1 MHGAAIVDPG
11 QIPAA
16 FHAKIS
22 IPADSS
28 VDWEGLR
35 VTSAAD
41 NQWIGKRTIRPDGED
56 KVTGR
61 AAFGADFAQAGM
73 LWGKVLRSPHPHARI
88 KSIDLQRAAAAP
100 GVKAVMTG
108 ADLVDFPLDTP
119 VLVGPADMR
128 FVSRNVMARDKALY
142 AGHAVAAVAA
152 TTAEA
157 AEAALELIEVDYE
170 LLPWVID
177 VDEAMQPDAPVLH
190 DFLRTQGDDSAPDA
204 PTNVA
209 SRAEFTLGDV
219 DDGFGE
225 ADVVIERDF
234 KTKPVHQGYIEPHA
248 CLVSVA
254 ADGRATIWSSSQ
266 GQFMVRNATAK
277 MTGAKLSE
285 IRAIPAEIG
294 GGFGGKTIVYLEP
307 LAYTLSKKAGAPV
320 KMVMTREEVFRA
332 TGPTAG
338 SSNTV
343 RIGAR
348 RDGRIVAAQAC
359 FRFQAGAF
367 PGSPVRAASNC
378 AFAPYAIDN
387 VKVVGYDV
395 VANRPKCNAYRA
407 PGSPIAAFGVESV
420 IDELAGELGIDPIE
434 FRLRNAAREGTR
446 AAYGPTFRQ
455 IGFEETLHAAQTHP
469 HYATPN
475 NRRQGR
481 GVACGFWFNV
491 GGESSAQVNVNED
504 GTVAVTTGHPDIGG
518 SRASMVNIVAEMLG
532 IHYRNVSAQVGDT
545 NTIGFSATTGGSRVT
560 FSAGTAVSA
569 AAERVVEQL
578 RERAA
583 MLWDIDPDAVDWH
596 NGHAR
601 PAGAN
606 AGDFE
611 PLSLADIAA
620 KAAQTG
626 GPITAQVSVN
636 AQGAAPAFATH
647 VCDVEVDEE
656 TGRVEV
662 VRYTAVQDAGRA
674 IHPSYVEG
682 QIQGGVAQG
691 IGWAL
696 NEEYIFDAS
705 GRLDNAGFLDY
716 RMPVASDL
724 PMIDTVLVEVPNDAH
739 PHGVR
744 GVGEVPIAPP
754 MAAVAN
760 AIHDAVG
767 LRLRELPMSP
777 PKVLAALESCRLRD
791 GVKREGHH

>member
-1 MHGAAIVDPG
+1 M
-11 QIPAA
+11 
-16 FHAKIS
+16 S
-22 IPADSS
+22 
-28 VDWEGLR
+28 EGNHSEQDENR
-35 VTSAAD
+35 
-41 NQWIGKRTIRPDGED
+41 WIGKRTIRPDGED

-61 AAFGADFAQAGM
+61 AAFGADFAQPGM

-88 KSIDLQRAAAAP
+88 KGIDTSRAAQAA

-108 ADLVDFPLDTP
+108 ADLVEFPLDTP
-119 VLVGPADMR
+119 VMVGPADMR
-128 FVSRNVMARDKALY
+128 FVSRNVMARSKALY

-152 TTAEA
+152 TTAQA
-157 AEAALELIEVDYE
+157 AEAALALIDVDYE
-170 LLPWVID
+170 PLPWVID
-177 VDEAMQPDAPVLH
+177 VDAAMRPDAPVLH
-190 DFLRTQGDDSAPDA
+190 DFLRTDGADPPSSE
-204 PTNVA
+204 PTNIA
-209 SRAEFTLGDV
+209 SRQAFTLGDIEA
-219 DDGFGE
+219 GFAE
-225 ADVVIERDF
+225 ADVVIERQF
-234 KTKPVHQGYIEPHA
+234 KTRPVHQGYIEPHA

-277 MTGAKLSE
+277 MTGARLSD

-307 LAYTLSKKAGAPV
+307 LAYTLARKAGAPV

-343 RIGAR
+343 KIGAR
-348 RDGRIVAAQAC
+348 RDGRIVAAEAT

-367 PGSPVRAASNC
+367 PGSPVRAAANC

-420 IDELAGELGIDPIE
+420 LDELASELGLDPI
-434 FRLRNAAREGTR
+434 RLRLLNAAKEGTC
-446 AAYGPTFRQ
+446 AAYGPTFRR
-455 IGFEETLHAAQTHP
+455 IGFEETLQAAEAHP
-469 HYATPN
+469 HYAASKGAVSEEKAVAN
-475 NRRQGR
+475 GKRCGR
-481 GVACGFWFNV
+481 GVASGFWFNV
-491 GGESSAQVNVNED
+491 GGESSAQVAVNED

-518 SRASMVNIVAEMLG
+518 SRASMVNIVAETLG
-532 IHYRNVSAQVGDT
+532 IHYRDVSAQVGDT
-545 NTIGFSATTGGSRVT
+545 NSIGFSATTGGSRVT
-560 FSAGTAVSA
+560 FAAGTAVSQ
-569 AAERVVEQL
+569 AAEGVVAEL
-578 RERAA
+578 CRRAA
-583 MLWDIDPDAVDWH
+583 LLWDIDPDAVEWQG
-596 NGHAR
+596 GHAR

-611 PLSLADIAA
+611 PLPLAALAA

-626 GPITAQVSVN
+626 GPIVAQVSVN

-656 TGRVEV
+656 TGRVDV

-674 IHPSYVEG
+674 IHPGYVEG
-682 QIQGGVAQG
+682 QMQGGVAQG

-696 NEEYIFDAS
+696 NEEYIFDDD
-705 GRLDNAGFLDY
+705 GQLDNAGFLDY

-724 PMIDTVLVEVPNDAH
+724 PMIDTVVVEVPNDAH

-777 PKVLAALESCRLRD
+777 PKVLAALSENA
-791 GVKREGHH
+791 

>member
-1 MHGAAIVDPG
+1 MTNE
-11 QIPAA
+11 
-16 FHAKIS
+16 S
-22 IPADSS
+22 N
-28 VDWEGLR
+28 
-35 VTSAAD
+35 

-88 KSIDLQRAAAAP
+88 RSIDSQRAAAAP

-152 TTAEA
+152 TSAAA
-157 AEAALELIEVDYE
+157 AEAALELIDVDYE
-170 LLPWVID
+170 PLPWVID

-190 DFLRTQGDDSAPDA
+190 DFLRTQGDDAAADA

-219 DDGFGE
+219 DVGFGE

-266 GQFMVRNATAK
+266 GHFMVRNATAK

-307 LAYTLSKKAGAPV
+307 LAYTLSKKAGLPV

-338 SSNTV
+338 SSNTI
-343 RIGAR
+343 RIGTR
-348 RDGRIVAAQAC
+348 RDGRIVGAQAC

-367 PGSPVRAASNC
+367 PGSPVRGASNC

-420 IDELAGELGIDPIE
+420 IDELARELGIDPIE

-446 AAYGPTFRQ
+446 AAYGPTFRR
-455 IGFEETLHAAQTHP
+455 IGFEETLHAAQSHP
-469 HYATPN
+469 HYATPKN
-475 NRRQGR
+475 GRRGR

-518 SRASMVNIVAEMLG
+518 SRASMVNIAAEVLG
-532 IHYRNVSAQVGDT
+532 IDYRDLSAQVGDT
-545 NTIGFSATTGGSRVT
+545 NTIGYSASTGGSRVT
-560 FSAGTAVSA
+560 FSAGTAVSQA
-569 AAERVVEQL
+569 TQRVVEQL

-583 MLWDIDPDAVDWH
+583 LLWDIDPDAVEWRD
-596 NGHAR
+596 GHAR

-611 PLSLADIAA
+611 PLSLAELAA

-674 IHPSYVEG
+674 IHPGYVEG

-724 PMIDTVLVEVPNDAH
+724 PMIDTVVVEVPNDAH

-760 AIHDAVG
+760 AIYDAVG
-767 LRLRELPMSP
+767 LRLNELPMSP
-777 PKVLAALESCRLRD
+777 PKVLAALATAR
-791 GVKREGHH
+791 

>member
-1 MHGAAIVDPG
+1 MTN
-11 QIPAA
+11 
-16 FHAKIS
+16 S
-22 IPADSS
+22 
-28 VDWEGLR
+28 
-35 VTSAAD
+35 AD

-61 AAFGADFAQAGM
+61 ATFGADFAQAGM

-88 KSIDLQRAAAAP
+88 KLIDLDRAASAP
-100 GVKAVMTG
+100 GVKAVMSG

-157 AEAALELIEVDYE
+157 AEAALALIDVDYE
-170 LLPWVID
+170 VLPWVID
-177 VDEAMQPDAPVLH
+177 VDEAMRPDAPVLH
-190 DFLRTQGDDSAPDA
+190 GFLRTQGDASAADA

-219 DDGFGE
+219 GQGFAE
-225 ADVVIERDF
+225 ADVIIERDF

-338 SSNTV
+338 SSNTIK
-343 RIGAR
+343 IGAR
-348 RDGRIVAAQAC
+348 RDGRIVAAEAT

-367 PGSPVRAASNC
+367 PGSPVRGASNC

-420 IDELAGELGIDPIE
+420 IDELARRLGLDPIE
-434 FRLRNAAREGTR
+434 FRLMNAAKEGTR
-446 AAYGPTFRQ
+446 AAYGPTFRR
-455 IGFEETLHAAQTHP
+455 IGFEETLHAARDHS
-469 HYATPN
+469 HYATPKIG
-475 NRRQGR
+475 RQGR

-532 IHYRNVSAQVGDT
+532 IHYGNVSVQVGDT
-545 NTIGFSATTGGSRVT
+545 NTIGYSATTGGSRVT
-560 FSAGTAVSA
+560 FSAGTAVSEA
-569 AAERVVEQL
+569 TERVVEQL

-583 MLWDIDPDAVDWH
+583 LLWDIDADAVDWN

-611 PLSLADIAA
+611 PLSLAELAA

-626 GPITAQVSVN
+626 GPITAHVSVN

-647 VCDVEVDEE
+647 VCDVEVDDE

-674 IHPSYVEG
+674 IHPGYVEG
-682 QIQGGVAQG
+682 QMQGGVAQG

-724 PMIDTVLVEVPNDAH
+724 PMIDTVVVEVPNDAH

-777 PKVLAALESCRLRD
+777 PKVLAALAATTSVDEGAKLDRARES
-791 GVKREGHH
+791 

>member
-1 MHGAAIVDPG
+1 MIETNN
-11 QIPAA
+11 
-16 FHAKIS
+16 K
-22 IPADSS
+22 
-28 VDWEGLR
+28 
-35 VTSAAD
+35 
-41 NQWIGKRTIRPDGED
+41 WIGKRTIRPDGED

-88 KSIDLQRAAAAP
+88 KSINLDRAAAAP

-152 TTAEA
+152 NTQEA
-157 AEAALELIEVDYE
+157 AEAALQLIDVDYE

-190 DFLRTQGDDSAPDA
+190 EFLRTAGDASIPDT

-209 SRAEFTLGDV
+209 SRRAFTLGDV
-219 DDGFGE
+219 GAGFAE
-225 ADVVIERDF
+225 ADIVIERHF

-266 GQFMVRNATAK
+266 GHFMVRNATAK
-277 MTGAKLSE
+277 MTGARLSD

-307 LAYTLSKKAGAPV
+307 LAYTLSRKAGAPV

-338 SSNTV
+338 SSNTIK
-343 RIGAR
+343 IGAR
-348 RDGRIVAAQAC
+348 RDGRIVAAEAT

-367 PGSPVRAASNC
+367 PGSPVRGASNC
-378 AFAPYAIDN
+378 AFAPYAIDH

-395 VANRPKCNAYRA
+395 VMNRPKCNAYRA

-420 IDELAGELGIDPIE
+420 IDELARELDIDPIE
-434 FRLRNAAREGTR
+434 FRLKNAAREGTR
-446 AAYGPTFRQ
+446 AAYGPTFRR
-455 IGFEETLHAAQTHP
+455 IGFEETLKAAQTHP
-469 HYATPN
+469 HCSAPKAAPKAAPN
-475 NRRQGR
+475 NGRQGR

-518 SRASMVNIVAEMLG
+518 SRASMVNIVAETLG

-560 FSAGTAVSA
+560 FAAGTAVSE
-569 AAERVVEQL
+569 AAERVVRQL

-583 MLWDIDPDAVDWH
+583 MLWDIDPNAVDWK
-596 NGHAR
+596 NGHAH

-611 PLSLADIAA
+611 PLSLADLAA

-626 GPITAQVSVN
+626 GPIAAQVSVN

-647 VCDVEVDEE
+647 VCDVEVDTE
-656 TGRVEV
+656 TGRVQV

-674 IHPSYVEG
+674 IHPGYVEG
-682 QIQGGVAQG
+682 QMQGGVAQG

-705 GRLDNAGFLDY
+705 GRLDNPGFLDY

-724 PMIDTVLVEVPNDAH
+724 PMIDTVVVEVPNDAH

-760 AIHDAVG
+760 AIYDAVG
-767 LRLRELPMSP
+767 LRLRDLPMSP
-777 PKVLAALESCRLRD
+777 PKVLAAL
-791 GVKREGHH
+791 GN

>member
-1 MHGAAIVDPG
+1 MTD
-11 QIPAA
+11 Q
-16 FHAKIS
+16 
-22 IPADSS
+22 SS
-28 VDWEGLR
+28 
-35 VTSAAD
+35 

-61 AAFGADFAQAGM
+61 ANFGADFAQAGM

-88 KSIDLQRAAAAP
+88 LEIDLERARQAP
-100 GVKAVMTG
+100 GVKAVMSG
-108 ADLVDFPLDTP
+108 ADLVNFPLDTP
-119 VLVGPADMR
+119 VMVGPADMR

-142 AGHAVAAVAA
+142 VGHAVAAVAA

-157 AEAALELIEVDYE
+157 AEAALALIDVRYE
-170 LLPWVID
+170 KLPWVID
-177 VDEAMQPDAPVLH
+177 IDDAMKPDAPILH
-190 DFLRTQGDDSAPDA
+190 DFLRTDDAAKA

-209 SRAEFTLGDV
+209 SRTAFTLGDV
-219 DDGFGE
+219 DAGFVD
-225 ADVVIERDF
+225 ADVILERHF
-234 KTKPVHQGYIEPHA
+234 KTQPVHQGYIEPHA
-248 CLVSVA
+248 CLVNA
-254 ADGRATIWSSSQ
+254 ANDGQATIWSSSQ

-277 MTGAKLSE
+277 MTGARLSD

-307 LAYTLSKKAGAPV
+307 LAYTLSRKANAPV

-332 TGPTAG
+332 TGPTSG
-338 SSNTV
+338 SSNTI

-348 RDGRIVAAQAC
+348 KDGRIVAAEAT

-387 VKVVGYDV
+387 VKVVGLDV

-420 IDELAGELGIDPIE
+420 IDELAGELGIDPVE
-434 FRLRNAAREGTR
+434 LRLRNAAREGTR
-446 AAYGPTFRQ
+446 AAYGPTFRR
-455 IGFEETLHAAQTHP
+455 IGFEETLQAAKAHE
-469 HYATPN
+469 HYGATQPVN
-475 NRRQGR
+475 GSARRPGR

-518 SRASMVNIVAEMLG
+518 SRASMVNIAAEMLG
-532 IHYRNVSAQVGDT
+532 VDYRDVSVQVGDT
-545 NTIGFSATTGGSRVT
+545 NTIGYSATTGGSRVT
-560 FSAGTAVSA
+560 FSAGTAVTEA
-569 AAERVVEQL
+569 VEKLIVQL

-583 MLWDIDPDAVDWH
+583 ILWDIDTDAVEWQD
-596 NGHAR
+596 GQAR

-606 AGDFE
+606 AGDFA
-611 PLSLADIAA
+611 PLSLAELAG

-647 VCDVEVDEE
+647 VCDVEVDVE
-656 TGRVEV
+656 TGRVDV
-662 VRYTAVQDAGRA
+662 TRYTAVQDAGRA
-674 IHPSYVEG
+674 IHPGYVEG
-682 QIQGGVAQG
+682 QMQGGVAQG
-691 IGWAL
+691 VGWAL
-696 NEEYIFDAS
+696 NEEYIFDDA
-705 GRLDNAGFLDY
+705 GRLDNPGFLDY

-724 PMIDTVLVEVPNDAH
+724 PMIDTVVVEVPNDAH

-760 AIHDAVG
+760 AIHDAIG

-777 PKVLAALESCRLRD
+777 PKVLAALTEN
-791 GVKREGHH
+791 GVS

>member
-1 MHGAAIVDPG
+1 MANE
-11 QIPAA
+11 
-16 FHAKIS
+16 S
-22 IPADSS
+22 
-28 VDWEGLR
+28 
-35 VTSAAD
+35 D

-61 AAFGADFAQAGM
+61 ATFGADFAQPGM

-88 KSIDLQRAAAAP
+88 KSINLDRAAAAP
-100 GVKAVMTG
+100 GVKAVMSG

-119 VLVGPADMR
+119 VMVGPADMR

-152 TTAEA
+152 TTVPA
-157 AEAALELIEVDYE
+157 AEAALEQIDVAYE
-170 LLPWVID
+170 PLPWVID
-177 VDEAMQPDAPVLH
+177 VDEAMRPDAPVLH
-190 DFLRTQGDDSAPDA
+190 DFLGADGADSGSRT

-209 SRAEFTLGDV
+209 SRTAFTLGNADA
-219 DDGFGE
+219 GFAA
-225 ADVVIERDF
+225 ADVVIERHF

-254 ADGRATIWSSSQ
+254 SDGRATIWSSSQ

-277 MTGAKLSE
+277 MTGARLSD

-307 LAYTLSKKAGAPV
+307 LAYTLSRKAGAPV

-338 SSNTV
+338 SSNTIK
-343 RIGAR
+343 IGAR
-348 RDGRIVAAQAC
+348 RDGRIVAAEAT

-395 VANRPKCNAYRA
+395 VMNRPKCNAYRA
-407 PGSPIAAFGVESV
+407 PGSPIAAFGVEAV
-420 IDELAGELGIDPIE
+420 IDELARELDLDPID
-434 FRLRNAAREGTR
+434 FRLQNAAKEGTR
-446 AAYGPTFRQ
+446 AAYGPTFRR
-455 IGFEETLHAAQTHP
+455 IGFEETLQAAKTHP
-469 HYATPN
+469 HYAAPKG
-475 NRRQGR
+475 RRRGR
-481 GVACGFWFNV
+481 GVASGFWFNV

-532 IHYRNVSAQVGDT
+532 IHYQNVSAQVGDT
-545 NTIGFSATTGGSRVT
+545 NSIGFSASTGGSRVT
-560 FSAGTAVSA
+560 FSAGTAVSEA
-569 AAERVVEQL
+569 SERVVKQL

-583 MLWDIDPDAVDWH
+583 MLWDIDPEAVDWR
-596 NGHAR
+596 NGHAH

-626 GPITAQVSVN
+626 GPIAAQVSVN

-656 TGRVEV
+656 TGRVDV

-674 IHPSYVEG
+674 IHPGYVEG
-682 QIQGGVAQG
+682 QMQGGVAQG

-705 GRLDNAGFLDY
+705 GHLDNPGFLDY

-724 PMIDTVLVEVPNDAH
+724 PMIDTVVVEVPNDAH

-777 PKVLAALESCRLRD
+777 PKVLAALAANN
-791 GVKREGHH
+791 G

>member
-1 MHGAAIVDPG
+1 
-11 QIPAA
+11 
-16 FHAKIS
+16 
-22 IPADSS
+22 
-28 VDWEGLR
+28 
-35 VTSAAD
+35 VTSAAN

-88 KSIDLQRAAAAP
+88 KSIDLDRAAAAP

-152 TTAEA
+152 TTAQA
-157 AEAALELIEVDYE
+157 AEAALGLIDVDYE
-170 LLPWVID
+170 PLPWVID
-177 VDEAMQPDAPVLH
+177 VDEAMQPEAPVLH
-190 DFLRTQGDDSAPDA
+190 EFLRTQGDDSAADA

-219 DDGFGE
+219 DDGFAE
-225 ADVVIERDF
+225 ADVVIERNF

-277 MTGAKLSE
+277 MTGAKLAE

-338 SSNTV
+338 SSNTIK
-343 RIGAR
+343 IGAR
-348 RDGRIVAAQAC
+348 RDGRIVAGEAS

-367 PGSPVRAASNC
+367 PGSPVRGASNC

-420 IDELAGELGIDPIE
+420 IDELARELDLDPIE
-434 FRLRNAAREGTR
+434 FRLKNAAKEGTR
-446 AAYGPTFRQ
+446 AAYGPTFRR
-455 IGFEETLHAAQTHP
+455 IGFEETLHAVQNHP
-469 HYATPN
+469 HYAASK

-518 SRASMVNIVAEMLG
+518 SRASMVNIVAETLG
-532 IHYRNVSAQVGDT
+532 IHYRNVSVQVGDT
-545 NTIGFSATTGGSRVT
+545 NTIGYSATTGGSRVT
-560 FSAGTAVSA
+560 FSAGTAVSEA
-569 AAERVVEQL
+569 SVRVVEQL

-583 MLWDIDPDAVDWH
+583 LLWDIDPDAVEW
-596 NGHAR
+596 NGGHAR

-611 PLSLADIAA
+611 PLSLAALAA

-662 VRYTAVQDAGRA
+662 IRYTAVQDAGRA
-674 IHPSYVEG
+674 IHPGYVEG

-724 PMIDTVLVEVPNDAH
+724 PMIDTIVVEVPNDAH

-760 AIHDAVG
+760 AIYDAVG

-777 PKVLAALESCRLRD
+777 PKVLAALTAGEERT
-791 GVKREGHH
+791 

>member
-1 MHGAAIVDPG
+1 MTNE
-11 QIPAA
+11 
-16 FHAKIS
+16 S
-22 IPADSS
+22 N
-28 VDWEGLR
+28 
-35 VTSAAD
+35 

-88 KSIDLQRAAAAP
+88 RSIDSQRAAAAP

-152 TTAEA
+152 TSAAA

-170 LLPWVID
+170 PLPWVID

-190 DFLRTQGDDSAPDA
+190 DFLRTQGDDSAPHA

-225 ADVVIERDF
+225 ADVVVERDF

-266 GQFMVRNATAK
+266 GHFMVRNATAK

-338 SSNTV
+338 SSNTI

-348 RDGRIVAAQAC
+348 RDGRIVAAQAT

-367 PGSPVRAASNC
+367 PGSPVRGASNC

-420 IDELAGELGIDPIE
+420 IDELARELGIDPID

-446 AAYGPTFRQ
+446 AAYGPTFRR
-455 IGFEETLHAAQTHP
+455 IGFEETLHAAQSHP
-469 HYATPN
+469 HYATPKN
-475 NRRQGR
+475 GRRGR

-518 SRASMVNIVAEMLG
+518 SRASMVNIAAEVLG
-532 IHYRNVSAQVGDT
+532 IDYRDVSAQVGDT
-545 NTIGFSATTGGSRVT
+545 NTIGYSATTGGSRVT
-560 FSAGTAVSA
+560 FSAGTAVSQA
-569 AAERVVEQL
+569 TQRVVEQL

-583 MLWDIDPDAVDWH
+583 LLWDIDPDAVEWSD
-596 NGHAR
+596 GHAR

-606 AGDFE
+606 AGDFK
-611 PLSLADIAA
+611 PLSLAELAA

-674 IHPSYVEG
+674 IHPGYVEG

-696 NEEYIFDAS
+696 NEEYIFDDS

-724 PMIDTVLVEVPNDAH
+724 PMIDTLVVEVPNDAH

-760 AIHDAVG
+760 AIYDAVG
-767 LRLRELPMSP
+767 LRLNELPMSP
-777 PKVLAALESCRLRD
+777 PKVLAALASAP
-791 GVKREGHH
+791 

>member
-1 MHGAAIVDPG
+1 MGE
-11 QIPAA
+11 QTNN
-16 FHAKIS
+16 
-22 IPADSS
+22 
-28 VDWEGLR
+28 R
-35 VTSAAD
+35 
-41 NQWIGKRTIRPDGED
+41 WIGKSTIRPDGED

-61 AAFGADFAQAGM
+61 AAFGADFAQPGM

-88 KSIDLQRAAAAP
+88 RSINVDRAAAAP
-100 GVKAVMTG
+100 GVRAVMTG
-108 ADLVDFPLDTP
+108 DDLVHFPLDKP
-119 VLVGPADMR
+119 MMVGPADLR

-142 AGHAVAAVAA
+142 VGHAVAAVAA
-152 TTAEA
+152 ATAEA
-157 AEAALELIEVDYE
+157 AAAALELIEVDYE
-170 LLPWVID
+170 PLPWVLD
-177 VDEAMQPDAPVLH
+177 VDAAMRPDAPVLH
-190 DFLRTQGDDSAPDA
+190 DFLRTQGDESAPDA

-209 SRAEFTLGDV
+209 SRMTITLGDI
-219 DDGFGE
+219 DEGFAG
-225 ADVVIERDF
+225 ADVVIERHF
-234 KTKPVHQGYIEPHA
+234 RTKPVHQGYIEPHA
-248 CLVSVA
+248 CLVSVT

-266 GQFMVRNATAK
+266 GHFMVRNATAR
-277 MTGAKLSE
+277 MTGARLSD

-307 LAYTLSKKAGAPV
+307 LAYTLSRKAGAPV
-320 KMVMTREEVFRA
+320 KMVMTREEVFCA

-348 RDGRIVAAQAC
+348 RDGRIVAAEAT

-387 VKVVGYDV
+387 VRVVGYDV

-407 PGSPIAAFGVESV
+407 PGSPIAAYGVESV
-420 IDELAGELGIDPIE
+420 VDELARALDIDPIE
-434 FRLRNAAREGTR
+434 FRLVNAAREGTR
-446 AAYGPTFRQ
+446 AAYGPTYRR
-455 IGFEETLHAAQTHP
+455 IGFEETLEAARAHP
-469 HYATPN
+469 HYSGSKSGSKSAPKAAPKAAPKHV
-475 NRRQGR
+475 RQGR
-481 GVACGFWFNV
+481 GVASGFWFNV
-491 GGESSAQVNVNED
+491 GGESSAHVNVNED

-518 SRASMVNIVAEMLG
+518 SRASMVNIVAETLG

-560 FSAGTAVSA
+560 FSAGTAVSE
-569 AAERVVEQL
+569 AAERVILQL

-583 MLWDIDPDAVDWH
+583 ILWDIDPDAVEWKD
-596 NGHAR
+596 GHAH
-601 PAGAN
+601 PAGSN

-611 PLSLADIAA
+611 PLSLADL
-620 KAAQTG
+620 AAQAARTG

-647 VCDVEVDEE
+647 VCDVEVDTE

-674 IHPSYVEG
+674 IHPGYVEG
-682 QIQGGVAQG
+682 QMQGGVAQG

-705 GRLDNAGFLDY
+705 GRLENPGFLDY
-716 RMPVASDL
+716 RIPVASDL
-724 PMIDTVLVEVPNDAH
+724 PMIDTVVVEVPNDAH

-767 LRLRELPMSP
+767 LRLRDLPMSP
-777 PKVLAALESCRLRD
+777 PKVLAALD
-791 GVKREGHH
+791 G